1 MGITRKTKTV
11 KAVLSEFE
19 TSSNARSVVELV
31 DCLSSTMNRTTV
43 YRILDRLEDEGTL
56 HSFVGESG
64 LKWYAKHDG
73 QAKDSMR
80 MVHPHF
86 QCRQCGT
93 SKCVQAEVQLPNL
106 NQYTIETASLLLTGV
121 CDQCS

>member
-19 TSSNARSVVELV
+19 SSNNARSVVDLI
-31 DCLSSTMNRTTV
+31 DCLGSTMNRTTV

-73 QAKDSMR
+73 HKNSSMQT
-80 MVHPHF
+80 VHPHF
-86 QCRQCGT
+86 QCRNCGT
-93 SKCVQAEVQLPNL
+93 SKCVEADVQLPDL
-106 NQYTIETASLLLTGV
+106 DAFSIETASLLLTGI